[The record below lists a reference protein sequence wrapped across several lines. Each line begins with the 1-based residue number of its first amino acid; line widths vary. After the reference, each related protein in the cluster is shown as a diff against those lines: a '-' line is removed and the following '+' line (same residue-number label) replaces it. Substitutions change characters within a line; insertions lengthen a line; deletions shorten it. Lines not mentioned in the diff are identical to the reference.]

1 VTPCAPR
8 KRAFGLSTAGQCLLA
23 TTIALLIGFGCDPS
37 PPHAEDRAFLAL
49 DGESVKAP
57 AGTRYRVQGIT
68 APTIATAQ
76 CIAELDV
83 GTLAKRRLQ
92 VLLDVGA
99 PLLVGT
105 GKVDNKGRTLAA
117 LYVDVAKLIAANE
130 LAWPPAVS
138 DICRAK
144 TP

>member
-1 VTPCAPR
+1 MRYRTSFAVAV
-8 KRAFGLSTAGQCLLA
+8 LVL
-23 TTIALLIGFGCDPS
+23 GFGCGPTTPRAQDS
-37 PPHAEDRAFLAL
+37 AFLAI
-49 DGESVKAP
+49 DGETVKTP
-57 AGTRYRVQGIT
+57 AGTRYRVQGIA
-68 APTIATAQ
+68 APTIATAR
-76 CIAELDV
+76 CVAELDV

-99 PLLVGT
+99 PLLVGK
-105 GKVDNKGRTLAA
+105 GKVDDKGRTPAA

-130 LAWPPAVS
+130 LAWPPAAS